1 MQSNAPVPAGQPG
14 GTPED
19 PKLAKQRKREEAERQ
34 KKIQQE
40 KKRQQELNLLITNFN
55 RTVATSVMDTPTMYR
70 HASNTLKSMLQF
82 DHVAVAVF
90 ENHQEIRP
98 DDVCVCRGEGSLPK
112 QTNVVDNKQK
122 ALEALQKKKEEE
134 DRYEIKRIII
144 GDEIVE
150 TKVEKK
156 REKLDEEKKKLE
168 EEARKEELAEIE
180 RNRPYFPVPPKDP
193 PKPGTLPR
201 LERTIWDMPLIH
213 KMREIKQLAMIPD
226 ASKFPDPEVVKF
238 ASIFGIKSILFLPL
252 IHTPVEGESNE
263 ERVSGI
269 VAAVTI
275 TEMKGLNQTDITFAQ
290 KLVQALSKAISN
302 APPDLP
308 PNVKKVMTA
317 ISKDEATERLMDFY
331 NGILDDIFDM
341 VIYELGAE
349 NCPERFLKLLEESE
363 KIAEDSK
370 LKKIWFQ
377 INELIRT
384 EGPIG
389 SIGRRAIQ
397 EAYVQSMEFTKARNG
412 NMPSGLKGLHSYMM
426 KHVKFD
432 ELKGIEISDE
442 VVDGIEDLI
451 DKALRGESL
460 FTEKK
465 KAVLLNDIEQ
475 SNMIMNYIAA
485 PGAIDFRN
493 HIRAAVEEADCPEE
507 VDKDELV
514 NDLTYNGLSEI
525 SKVVCQDLVE
535 KALFEIPEYLEQPQE
550 KQTEQ
555 CEALVVHF
563 HRKVMSNLVAALKGK
578 KSVWVNL
585 ISNQIKERAKESA
598 KKRAVLVGRMSTE
611 QEEEEY

>member
-1 MQSNAPVPAGQPG
+1 MQNNAPVPAGQPG
-14 GTPED
+14 GAPED

-55 RTVATSVMDTPTMYR
+55 RTVATSVMDTPTMYKY
-70 HASNTLKSMLQF
+70 ASNTLKSMLQF
-82 DHVAVAVF
+82 DHVAVAIF
-90 ENHQEIRP
+90 ENHPEIRP
-98 DDVCVCRGEGSLPK
+98 EDVCVCRGEGALPK
-112 QTNVVDNKQK
+112 QANVVDNKQK
-122 ALEALQKKKEEE
+122 ALDALQKKKDEE
-134 DRYEIKRIII
+134 DRYEIKRVLI

-150 TKVEKK
+150 TRVEKK
-156 REKLDEEKKKLE
+156 REKLDEQKKKLE

-180 RNRPYFPVPPKDP
+180 RNRPYFPVPPKEH

-201 LERTIWDMPLIH
+201 LEKTIWDMPILH

-238 ASIFGIKSILFLPL
+238 AGIFGIKSILFIPF
-252 IHTPVEGESNE
+252 IHTPLEGEENE
-263 ERVSGI
+263 EKVVGI
-269 VAAVTI
+269 VAAMTV
-275 TEMKGLNQTDITFAQ
+275 TEMKGLNQTDINFGQ

-317 ISKDEATERLMDFY
+317 ISKDEASERLMDYY
-331 NGILDDIFDM
+331 NSILDDIFDM
-341 VIYELGAE
+341 IVYEIGLE
-349 NCPERFLKLLEESE
+349 HCTEKFKKLLEESE

-389 SIGRRAIQ
+389 SIGRRAVQ
-397 EAYVQSMEFTKARNG
+397 EAYIQAMEFTKAKNG
-412 NMPSGLKGLHSYMM
+412 NMPSGLKGLHGYMR
-426 KHVKFD
+426 KHVKFE
-432 ELKGIEISDE
+432 ELKGIEVSDE

-493 HIRAAVEEADCPEE
+493 HIKAAVEEADCPEE
-507 VDKDELV
+507 VEKDLLV
-514 NDLTYNGLSEI
+514 TDLTYNGLAEI
-525 SKVVCQDLVE
+525 SRSVCQDLVE

-555 CEALVVHF
+555 CEALVIHF
-563 HRKVMSNLVAALKGK
+563 HRKVMANLVASLKGK
-578 KSVWVNL
+578 KSVWVNHVA
-585 ISNQIKERAKESA
+585 NEIKERAKEAA

>member
-19 PKLAKQRKREEAERQ
+19 PKLVKQRKREEAERQ

-331 NGILDDIFDM
+331 NSILDDIFDM
-341 VIYELGAE
+341 VIYELGVE

-397 EAYVQSMEFTKARNG
+397 EAYIQSMEFTKARNG

-507 VDKDELV
+507 VDKDVLV

-555 CEALVVHF
+555 CEALVIHF